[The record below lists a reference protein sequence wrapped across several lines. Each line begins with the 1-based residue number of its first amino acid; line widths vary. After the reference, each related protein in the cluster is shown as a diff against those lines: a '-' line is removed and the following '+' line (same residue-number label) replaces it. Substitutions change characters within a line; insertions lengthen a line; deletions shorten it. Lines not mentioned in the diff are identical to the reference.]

1 MQTKKCLILKN
12 LLKKGYNTKM
22 TETKSK
28 IPSNSGL
35 ATCAELTVVENEMP
49 DFGNFVKK
57 KQIMKKKILD
67 IEFKYFNT
75 ADYDKFRSQTL
86 DAKIN

>member
-1 MQTKKCLILKN
+1 
-12 LLKKGYNTKM
+12 M

-49 DFGNFVKK
+49 DFGSFVKK
-57 KQIMKKKILD
+57 NRLWRKK
-67 IEFKYFNT
+67 Y
-75 ADYDKFRSQTL
+75 
-86 DAKIN
+86 

>member
-28 IPSNSGL
+28 IPSNPGL
-35 ATCAELTVVENEMP
+35 ATCAELTVFENERP
-49 DFGNFVKK
+49 DFCNFVKK
-57 KQIMKKKILD
+57 KTGYEEKNIR
-67 IEFKYFNT
+67 Y
-75 ADYDKFRSQTL
+75 
-86 DAKIN
+86 